1 MNYVLKDHFPMIRD
15 REDILADIRKNW
27 KLSQTYAGWE
37 EKQRQEF
44 LDICTGVKGVKMT
57 YDPFFKEV
65 MNPEYAPERL
75 SDFLSVVLGQEVK
88 VLKILPNDS
97 VRITAESTLLI
108 TDIVVELIDGSVA
121 NVEMQKIGYA
131 FPGERAACY
140 SADLLLRQ
148 YKRVKGNKDKM
159 NYRDIKPVY
168 TIILFENSPKE
179 FKEFKDIYLHHVTP
193 QSDTGLKINL
203 LQNYL
208 FIPLDIFCENM
219 HNEPITSRIEAWL
232 TFFSAEKPEDVLK
245 LIEAYP
251 EFKPMYEEVY
261 ALCKNTEKV
270 IDMFSEELYELDKN
284 TVKFM
289 MDEMQEEIDG
299 LKEQV
304 TQKDDVIAEKDDVI
318 AEKDNM
324 IAEKDNMIAEKDD
337 VLAEKDD
344 MIAEKDDVIAEK
356 DDMIA
361 EKDNMIAEKDNIIA
375 TLQQQLQR
383 MKVQ

>member
-1 MNYVLKDHFPMIRD
+1 MNYVLKNHFPMIRD
-15 REDILADIRKNW
+15 REDILADIRKSW

-88 VLKILPNDS
+88 VLNILPNDS

-108 TDIVVELIDGSVA
+108 TDIVVELVDSSVA

-148 YKRVKGNKDKM
+148 YKRVKGNKEKM

-168 TIILFENSPKE
+168 TIILFEKSPKE
-179 FKEFKDIYLHHVTP
+179 FKEFKDIYLHRVTP
-193 QSDTGLKINL
+193 QSDTGLKLNL

-208 FIPLDIFCENM
+208 FIPLDIFYENM
-219 HNEPITSRIEAWL
+219 QNEPITSKIEAWL
-232 TFFSAEKPEDVLK
+232 TFFSSEKPEDVLK

-261 ALCKNTEKV
+261 ALCENTEKV
-270 IDMFSEELYELDKN
+270 IEMFSEELYELDKN

-299 LKEQV
+299 LKEQNDGLKEQNV
-304 TQKDDVIAEKDDVI
+304 GLKEQVNQKDNVITEQH
-318 AEKDNM
+318 
-324 IAEKDNMIAEKDD
+324 
-337 VLAEKDD
+337 
-344 MIAEKDDVIAEK
+344 
-356 DDMIA
+356 
-361 EKDNMIAEKDNIIA
+361 NIIT
-375 TLQQQLQR
+375 TLQQELERIKAQ
-383 MKVQ
+383 